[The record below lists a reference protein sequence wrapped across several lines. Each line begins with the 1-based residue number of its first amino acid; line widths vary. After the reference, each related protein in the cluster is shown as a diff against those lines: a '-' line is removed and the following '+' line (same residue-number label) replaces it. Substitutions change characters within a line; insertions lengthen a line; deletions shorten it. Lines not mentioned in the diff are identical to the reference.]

1 MRTDPCVLVCVS
13 VYIVHK
19 YKRYKYDSAP
29 EDGEYVREHKCWV
42 CWGSGLCRREVGGG
56 TWLVASERG
65 FCFLNGKIKWKFSV
79 HSSQFRYIF
88 SQYIYSSRKSQFR
101 QLLVELEQTKQFVKR
116 VFPSVFDCIV
126 DPRHTL
132 IHTYIGSWSVRAAR
146 DHVHISELSRIS
158 VIFAV
163 RGKCSHQ
170 DTSGI
175 SWLSC
180 AQTIVSPQQ
189 IRRQHQQ
196 QQQQ

>member
-1 MRTDPCVLVCVS
+1 MRTDTCVWLCV
-13 VYIVHK
+13 
-19 YKRYKYDSAP
+19 
-29 EDGEYVREHKCWV
+29 WV
-42 CWGSGLCRREVGGG
+42 CTLYTNIKDTNTIPPQRTVSMCESINAECVGGRTCAGGRWEGG

-101 QLLVELEQTKQFVKR
+101 QLLAELEQTKQFVKR

-175 SWLSC
+175 SWLSS

-196 QQQQ
+196 Q